1 MISEV
6 KAQIL
11 GVGHALPER
20 RLTNRELEQ
29 MVDTTDE
36 WIVERSGIRERRI
49 AERQTSCSD
58 LAYLASLM
66 ALKRAGI
73 TAAQLDLII
82 VATATPDMFFPST
95 ACIVQDLLGA
105 QQAAAFDLA
114 AGCTG
119 FVYALDA
126 AHKYLLAEDY
136 QYVLVIGAEILS
148 RIVDYSDRNTC
159 VLFGDG
165 AGAAVIGKGN
175 SEAGLLSSVLGA
187 DGSGGKHLTLPAG
200 GSAMPASLETVHNGL
215 HYLKMNGPEIF
226 RFATRITSEIST
238 RVLARAGFTYGDVD
252 LFVPHQANMRIIKT
266 AMKKMNIPAEKTLIN
281 LDMYGNTS
289 AACIPVGLS
298 LAEQEGRLKAGD
310 LVLLVA
316 FGAGLTFGGILLRW
330 GSDADVYKQGD

>member
-1 MISEV
+1 MIRAV

-11 GVGHALPER
+11 GMGHALPER
-20 RLTNRELEQ
+20 RLTNRELER

-36 WIVERSGIRERRI
+36 WIIERSGIRERRI
-49 AERQTSCSD
+49 ADKQTNCSD
-58 LAYLASLM
+58 LAYQSALA
-66 ALKRAGI
+66 ALERAGL

-105 QQAAAFDLA
+105 HKAAAFDLA

-119 FVYALDA
+119 FIYALDV

-136 QYVLVIGAEILS
+136 QHVLVIGAEILS
-148 RIVDYSDRNTC
+148 RIVDYGDRNTC

-165 AGAAVIGKGN
+165 AGAAVLGKGR
-175 SEAGLLSSVLGA
+175 SGRGILSSVLGA
-187 DGSGGKHLTLPAG
+187 DGSGGQYLSVPGG
-200 GSAMPASLETVHNGL
+200 GSAMPASEETVREGM

-226 RFATRITSEIST
+226 RFATRITAKVS
-238 RVLARAGFTYGDVD
+238 RQVLQKAGLTYADVD
-252 LFVPHQANMRIIKT
+252 LFVPHQANTRIIKT
-266 AMKKMNIPAEKTLIN
+266 AMKRMNIPPEKTLIN

-289 AACIPVGLS
+289 AACIPLGLS
-298 LAEQEGRLKAGD
+298 MAEQEGRLKAGD

-316 FGAGLTFGGILLRW
+316 FGAGLTYGGTLLRW
-330 GSDADVYKQGD
+330 GSDRDV